1 MPKAFYDGLIRL
13 AWPEIK
19 LATTPFISAV
29 IASENV
35 GTGAETKVSVSETI
49 AMYTSK
55 ATTQPAAQTTP
66 KAEATEAAAE
76 AAANAAA
83 EAQPAATKE
92 AAVEA
97 TEGAKGKTVTPA
109 AGASI
114 GIMPPMTAA
123 AAAAAVAVAGAFEL
137 LLYDASFKALYDAA
151 DCSAI
156 GELYHIWLMKIDRRH
171 LEEMEIFEI
180 FLSSLCCDS
189 F

>member
-1 MPKAFYDGLIRL
+1 MDVSIFSLTHAV
-13 AWPEIK
+13 
-19 LATTPFISAV
+19 TTT
-29 IASENV
+29 ENV
-35 GTGAETKVSVSETI
+35 GAGAETTVAVSETI

-114 GIMPPMTAA
+114 GIMPPMSYTMQLI
-123 AAAAAVAVAGAFEL
+123 VQL
-137 LLYDASFKALYDAA
+137 LANY
-151 DCSAI
+151 I
-156 GELYHIWLMKIDRRH
+156 
-171 LEEMEIFEI
+171 IFG
-180 FLSSLCCDS
+180 L
-189 F
+189 